1 MNNIKQIEVIYYN
14 HLVGRLA
21 LTKEGLCAFEY
32 SSEWLSSGFSIS
44 PFELPLRNG
53 VFIAKPHPFDG
64 GFGVFNDCLP
74 DGWGLLILDRHLQRK
89 GILPRTLTIL
99 DRLALVGSN
108 GRGALEFRPDRSV
121 ISPQEY
127 ADFENL
133 SVEAEKIFDNDDYMG
148 EGIEEFQYRGGS
160 PGGARPKIFTHYD
173 GKEWLVKFRAKHDP
187 KNIGINEYKYS
198 LLAKKCG
205 IEMPETR
212 LFENKFF
219 GVERFDRSP
228 KGKLHVISIAGLIN
242 GTGLQLLNSLA
253 LGIGCQGGSLG
264 IPLGN
269 SATVGHHAIVFTQ
282 LIAGLINAD
291 YRIPCIDYTQIFQVC
306 AILTHNIAEL
316 WKIFRLMVFNY
327 LIENKDDHAKNF
339 AFIYDNGNWR
349 FSPAYDL
356 LPSDGMNG
364 FHTTSINNSI
374 EPTKED
380 IITVATKAGLNK
392 KEAEKTFENIHDIIQ
407 KHSF

>member
-74 DGWGLLILDRHLQRK
+74 DGWGLLILDRHLQRQ

-108 GRGALEFRPDRSV
+108 GRGALEFRPDKSV
-121 ISPQEY
+121 ISPQEH
-127 ADFENL
+127 ADFEDL
-133 SVEAEKIFDNDDYMG
+133 SLEAEKIFDNDDYMG
-148 EGIEEFQYRGGS
+148 KGIEEFQYRGGS
-160 PGGARPKIFTHYD
+160 PGGARPKIFTHYN

-219 GVERFDRSP
+219 GVERFDRSS
-228 KGKLHVISIAGLIN
+228 KGKLHVIS
-242 GTGLQLLNSLA
+242 
-253 LGIGCQGGSLG
+253 
-264 IPLGN
+264 
-269 SATVGHHAIVFTQ
+269 
-282 LIAGLINAD
+282 IAGLINAD

-339 AFIYDNGNWR
+339 AFIYDNGDWR

-374 EPTKED
+374 KPTKED

-392 KEAEKTFENIHDIIQ
+392 KEAEKTFENIRDIIQ
-407 KHSF
+407 KQSF